1 MLWYDSIFWLVYSL
15 YDNENDF
22 YSPCTYERHTTY
34 RSLSPTDLKY
44 AGKLLDINL
53 ASSLVKILFRLS
65 FACIIYWRVVHY
77 LQRSTSTDVE
87 GVPGAAHD
95 HELMVHRMNKILS
108 FGIVKDPIVSYLIL
122 IYVTFLGNP
131 AAE

>member
-1 MLWYDSIFWLVYSL
+1 MRVSCLFASAVGFL
-15 YDNENDF
+15 F
-22 YSPCTYERHTTY
+22 
-34 RSLSPTDLKY
+34 SLSTLQNRETDLKY

-87 GVPGAAHD
+87 GVPG
-95 HELMVHRMNKILS
+95 LLTMVHRMNKILS

>member
-1 MLWYDSIFWLVYSL
+1 MRVSCLFASAVGFL
-15 YDNENDF
+15 F
-22 YSPCTYERHTTY
+22 
-34 RSLSPTDLKY
+34 SLSTLQNRETDLKY
-44 AGKLLDINL
+44 AGKFVDINL

-77 LQRSTSTDVE
+77 LQRSTSSDFE
-87 GVPGAAHD
+87 GVPGTAHD